1 MKMKNVFLLIFFLIL
16 EINANFLHFQ
26 FIRSLQS
33 QSTNSYDYSSYTA
46 TSINSNLDGQT
57 LTSTTSDQSVVY
69 ITQSGITITSSTL
82 QKTGGDTSD
91 IEDSEFSGVNA
102 AVLVNGGSVTIT
114 DGEITTAAKGGN
126 AVCATNDGV
135 VTISGTTITSTASSS
150 GRGLHATYGGSIT
163 ASKVTISSTGGSCA
177 TLATDRGEG
186 TVVCTDCTLTTAG
199 SGSPLIYST
208 GTISISGTTG
218 TSSGA
223 QMVVVEG
230 KNTATVEN
238 SSLKCTGIGNRNNV
252 DKCGIMLYQSMSGDA
267 DTGTSTF
274 NAKSSTMEILST
286 SSVYD
291 SAPMFFITNTEAVIN
306 LENCTFTYGSDV
318 FLDAEGTSEWGTS
331 GSNGGSVTL
340 KLTNQ
345 NIEGDLEID
354 ESSSLSVT
362 MVNSTIKGKINN
374 SKNSATISITLDSA
388 SKITLTGNSYISSLN
403 NADSTGSNIIK
414 GSYSFADYSGNEYTA
429 TGSDQSSSTTS
440 ATTTSPSTTSATTTS
455 PSTTSTPTTS
465 PSTTSTPTTS
475 PSTTTPSNSTGN
487 DTNGHWIR
495 VNSKDYISY
504 SILLGLFNILLLN

>member
-1 MKMKNVFLLIFFLIL
+1 MKNVFILIFFLIL
-16 EINANFLHFQ
+16 EINANFMQFQ
-26 FIRSLQS
+26 FLRNLQS
-33 QSTNSYDYSSYTA
+33 QSTNSYDYSSYQA
-46 TSINSNLDGQT
+46 TSTNSNLNGQS
-57 LTSTTSDQSVVY
+57 LSSSTSDQSVVY

-82 QKTGGDTSD
+82 EKTGGDSTN
-91 IEDSEFSGVNA
+91 IKESEFYGVNA
-102 AVLVNGGSVTIT
+102 AVLVNKGSVTIT
-114 DGEITTAAKGGN
+114 DGKITTSAKGGN
-126 AVCATNDGV
+126 AVCATNNGV
-135 VTISGTTITSTASSS
+135 VEISGTTITSTATNS

-186 TVVCTDCTLTTAG
+186 TVTCADCTLTTAG

-218 TSSGA
+218 TSNGA

-230 KNTATVEN
+230 KNTATVES
-238 SSLKCTGIGNRNNV
+238 SSLKCTGVGNRNNV
-252 DKCGIMLYQSMSGDA
+252 DKSGIMLYQSMSGDA

-274 NAKSSTMEILST
+274 NCKSSTMEILST

-306 LENCTFTYGSDV
+306 LENCTFTYGSGV

-331 GSNGGSVTL
+331 GSNGGAVTL

-354 ESSSLSVT
+354 TSSSLEVT

-388 SKITLTGNSYISSLN
+388 SKITLTGDSYISSLS

-414 GSYSFADYSGNEYTA
+414 GSYTFADYSGNEYTA
-429 TGSDQSSSTTS
+429 TGSESNSSTTPSS
-440 ATTTSPSTTSATTTS
+440 ATTTISSGNNT
-455 PSTTSTPTTS
+455 
-465 PSTTSTPTTS
+465 
-475 PSTTTPSNSTGN
+475 NSTN
-487 DTNGHWIR
+487 DTWIR
-495 VNSKDYISY
+495 INSNYYLSY
-504 SILLGLFNILLLN
+504 SILLGLINILLLY

>member
-1 MKMKNVFLLIFFLIL
+1 
-16 EINANFLHFQ
+16 
-26 FIRSLQS
+26 
-33 QSTNSYDYSSYTA
+33 
-46 TSINSNLDGQT
+46 
-57 LTSTTSDQSVVY
+57 
-69 ITQSGITITSSTL
+69 
-82 QKTGGDTSD
+82 
-91 IEDSEFSGVNA
+91 
-102 AVLVNGGSVTIT
+102 
-114 DGEITTAAKGGN
+114 
-126 AVCATNDGV
+126 
-135 VTISGTTITSTASSS
+135 
-150 GRGLHATYGGSIT
+150 
-163 ASKVTISSTGGSCA
+163 
-177 TLATDRGEG
+177 
-186 TVVCTDCTLTTAG
+186 
-199 SGSPLIYST
+199 
-208 GTISISGTTG
+208 
-218 TSSGA
+218 
-223 QMVVVEG
+223 
-230 KNTATVEN
+230 
-238 SSLKCTGIGNRNNV
+238 
-252 DKCGIMLYQSMSGDA
+252 MSGDA

-465 PSTTSTPTTS
+465 PSTT
-475 PSTTTPSNSTGN
+475 TPSNSTGN
-487 DTNGHWIR
+487 DTNGQWIR